1 MWQWKEMKKGRLLS
15 GKNTQRGSNMGRAGS
30 VTICDTKHNKLTS
43 DIALKMCKMQLLW
56 DSLHLF
62 VQ

>member
-1 MWQWKEMKKGRLLS
+1 MKKGRLLS